1 MFIKI
6 YLKQNNVKQKL
17 IEFSFFKQI
26 LLCYYKKDVD
36 YTTFMATNKCHLVYD
51 GRLVIDNDFHTNDSC
66 IRAAGKISKY
76 KRSYYVDSWSHSCF
90 NQKEIGTDL
99 AYRMLKLVD
108 PTLFEEQDP
117 NEKTDSAR
125 IASIEPD
132 EKVLIELYKKP
143 IISYAIL
150 PGTN

>member
-1 MFIKI
+1 
-6 YLKQNNVKQKL
+6 
-17 IEFSFFKQI
+17 
-26 LLCYYKKDVD
+26 
-36 YTTFMATNKCHLVYD
+36 MATNKCHLVYD

-66 IRAAGKISKY
+66 IRAAGKLSKY
-76 KRSYYVDSWSHSCF
+76 KRSYYVDSWSHNCF

-132 EKVLIELYKKP
+132 DKVLIELYKKP
-143 IISYAIL
+143 IISFALL
-150 PGTN
+150 PGKKLAFVKEKSLKIYIFKIFRFKEIIIIFK